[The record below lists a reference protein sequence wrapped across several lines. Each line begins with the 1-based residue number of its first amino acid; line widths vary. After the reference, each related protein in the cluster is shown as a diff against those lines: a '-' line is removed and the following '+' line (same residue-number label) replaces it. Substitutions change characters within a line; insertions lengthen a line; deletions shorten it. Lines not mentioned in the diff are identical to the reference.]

1 MKARPWTWLAMGIAA
16 LALLAAIRQEA
27 PAPLVGE
34 RALALE
40 LLHESG
46 SVWSL
51 EDYRG
56 RVLVLNLWAT
66 WCPPCRAEMPALQ
79 RLSEALPD
87 DGFAVVGISVDEDV
101 YLVEEFLRRL
111 GVRFEVVV
119 DPRGERVNAV
129 LGPRAFPETF
139 LIRADGVIADRIL
152 GEQEWDGEYW
162 QARIRALHDA

>member
-1 MKARPWTWLAMGIAA
+1 MGAAA
-16 LALLAAIRQEA
+16 LALLAASRQEA

-34 RALALE
+34 PVLALE
-40 LLHESG
+40 LLHADG

-79 RLSEALPD
+79 RLSEALPA

-111 GVRFEVVV
+111 GIRFEVVV
-119 DPRGERVNAV
+119 DQRGERINPV

-139 LIRADGVIADRIL
+139 LIRADGVVADRIL